1 MRVPRIGLWFA
12 AVIFTPLSPVVS
24 AGDAPDVSG
33 TVTFF
38 YYKDLDAQV
47 PFYEGVLKLTASMN
61 EDWVKIYPI
70 TETASVGLVLDGRGY
85 HRVSE
90 DKPAMLSIVTDD
102 VDAWYERIRQSGVP
116 VLRELPPRTA
126 QPGVEGA
133 PVRGFMVE
141 DPGGYTIEF
150 FSWRK
155 TR

>member
-1 MRVPRIGLWFA
+1 MRAQRMGIWIP
-12 AVIFTPLSPVVS
+12 AVIFCLLMPAMS
-24 AGDAPDVSG
+24 AGGAPGVSG

-38 YYKDLDAQV
+38 YYEDLDAQV
-47 PFYEGVLKLTASMN
+47 PFYEGVLQLTASMN

-85 HRVSE
+85 HRVSA

-116 VLRELPPRTA
+116 VLSELPPSTT
-126 QPGVEGA
+126 QPGVGSA

-155 TR
+155 AR

>member
-1 MRVPRIGLWFA
+1 M
-12 AVIFTPLSPVVS
+12 S
-24 AGDAPDVSG
+24 AGKAPGVSG

-47 PFYEGVLKLTASMN
+47 AFYEGVLQLTASMD

-85 HRVSE
+85 HRVSA

-116 VLRELPPRTA
+116 VLRELPPPSA
-126 QPGVEGA
+126 QQDDGGA

-155 TR
+155 AR